1 MTCGGFVLPKKSSR
15 AKTLRIPEK
24 TGGIQVNFC
33 KNPQCKNFGVPAKQ
47 KTSTR
52 ASESD
57 GYVVVGTGEGRPGIK
72 CKACGEIPRL
82 KSNLGI
88 KQECDRISQYLVPRR
103 ESSCPDVGCGNHAI
117 GVLSGPQAY
126 YLHGHSRAGSTRHKC
141 KTCGKTFA
149 VGKSTRGQKAPE
161 KNRQIFMELVN
172 GNPINRICE
181 LANVQPQ
188 TVYEKIDFFQAQCL
202 KFLGDRERRLKEGFP
217 IEKLYLSSDRQ
228 EYIVNW
234 THRKDKRT
242 TQLSAIGTADNRSGY
257 VFGMH
262 LNFDPDTDA
271 IATEAAAHVVGD
283 YHAQPPFR
291 QFARLWLEQDYGS
304 EENRFDAAPQKITSG
319 NLINDIEYAYNVVA
333 RREDTEISNRIP
345 ATHKLPDQGMQ
356 VHAEYTLYAHF
367 QFLRLLFSGVEKL
380 RFFLDQ
386 DSGMRAA
393 CLSAFQA
400 EIRTNKADAF
410 FVSIDTS
417 MTQDQKRKEVSLC
430 REAFKR
436 EKDRFTGKN
445 DYEVKIELVKEQLA
459 NMPRFG
465 PWGDRWLFHP
475 FPTMQEPKM
484 AICHLTDQAQY
495 DIDHLAGL
503 YLKASKSSI
512 DVFFQMVRSR
522 LSELSRGVPT
532 AGGARR
538 ICHRNSPYNP
548 KMIEKQLIILRTY
561 VNYCLPPSSKNPNT
575 RAMRL
580 GLAKGKVRV
589 EDILYYC

>member
-1 MTCGGFVLPKKSSR
+1 LPKKSSR
-15 AKTLRIPEK
+15 AKTSRIPERA
-24 TGGIQVNFC
+24 GGIQVNFC

-47 KTSTR
+47 KTSKR

-57 GYVVVGTGEGRPGIK
+57 DYVVVGTGERKPGIK

-82 KSNLGI
+82 KSNLAI
-88 KQECDRISQYLVPRR
+88 EQERDRISRYLAPRR
-103 ESSCPDVGCGNHAI
+103 EPSCPDAACANHAI
-117 GVLSGPQAY
+117 GVLSNPQAY
-126 YLHGHSRAGSTRHKC
+126 YPHGHSRAGSTRYKC
-141 KTCGKTFA
+141 KACGKTFA

-161 KNRQIFMELVN
+161 KNRQIFMEVVN

-181 LANVQPQ
+181 LANVRPQ
-188 TVYEKIDFFQAQCL
+188 TVYDKIGFFHEQCL
-202 KFLGDRERRLKEGFP
+202 KFLGDKERRLKESFP

-228 EYIVNW
+228 DYIVNW

-242 TQLSAIGTADNRSGY
+242 TQLSAVGTADNGSGY

-262 LNFDPDTDA
+262 LNFDPDADP
-271 IATEAAAHVVGD
+271 IATEAEAHIAGD
-283 YHAQPPFR
+283 YQVQPPFR
-291 QFARLWLEQDYGS
+291 QYARLWLVQDYGS
-304 EENRFDAAPQKITSG
+304 EKETFDTAPQKITSG
-319 NLINDIEYAYNVVA
+319 NLIKDIEYAYNVVA
-333 RREDTEISNRIP
+333 HREDTEISDRIP

-367 QFLRLLFSGVEKL
+367 QFLKQLFGGVGKL

-386 DSGMRAA
+386 DSGIRAA
-393 CLSAFQA
+393 CLSAFQK
-400 EIRTNKADAF
+400 EIRANTVDAF
-410 FVSIDTS
+410 FVTIDTS
-417 MTQDQKRKEVSLC
+417 MTQDQKREEVSQR
-430 REAFKR
+430 REAFKK
-436 EKDRFTGKN
+436 EKGRFTGKN

-484 AICHLTDQAQY
+484 AICHLTDQVQY
-495 DIDHLAGL
+495 DVDHLAGL
-503 YLKASKSSI
+503 YLKASMSGI

-522 LSELSRGVPT
+522 LSALSRGVPT
-532 AGGARR
+532 AGSARR

-561 VNYCLPPSSKNPNT
+561 VNYCRPSSSKNAKT

-589 EDILYYC
+589 EDILYYS